1 MQEIPGAVSFKEL
14 SSLLK
19 AAGSAAAAEEGSA
32 AETVNFDW
40 ADRVS
45 ALLKE
50 VERSSSAAAEG
61 KTVEQVMALGSFRTH
76 LMLGLQ
82 ALRAADI

>member
-32 AETVNFDW
+32 AEQVNFDW

-50 VERSSSAAAEG
+50 VERSSSSAAEG

>member
-19 AAGSAAAAEEGSA
+19 AAGSAAAAKEGSA
-32 AETVNFDW
+32 AEAVNFDW

-50 VERSSSAAAEG
+50 VERSSSSAAEG